1 MANVSTS
8 AQLRTAIQ
16 KATAADPMINV
27 AAGTY
32 SSVTTLAKL
41 PSYIAQPAV
50 PYSGYTVMGASKT
63 TTTINDTRIY
73 QENID
78 GAYAPTSVS
87 DLKLYYSSAITNN
100 TAILRATKGTYTLDS
115 LDITGQHAGWTG
127 NGGVYMALTVSDG
140 NNPINASLTLTNST
154 ISVTGQVGTASFL
167 QSWNNIGN
175 VTVGDSGAGNTFYE
189 SGYNRGSFH
198 FASMYPNGVQGTK
211 RGTYSVT
218 NNTFI
223 GDGTT
228 RVNSNRLENVDAV
241 LQNNTFKSGSY
252 LDLAG
257 TLDKTTIGAN
267 TFETIA
273 GGPGI
278 RFTQKSSSLA
288 LLNTTGLTLTGNTFS
303 GYGLPIVNN
312 DSSINTSSVVKVTG
326 SFNMIYAG
334 PMGGP
339 NTLGPKTIDNFCAGG
354 RFADTLTGTSS
365 PDWLSGGGGDDSIDG
380 GDGAD
385 WIIGGA
391 GNDTIT
397 TGLKADTV
405 FYYDP
410 SEGSDTITDFTT
422 GGGSTNNDKL
432 AFMSSA
438 FGGITSS
445 TFVNGSNFIS
455 GSSPSAPNAVPT
467 FLYDT
472 SNGQL
477 IYDSNGS
484 AAGGTSLIATLNS
497 IPALTTSSFSFF

>member
-1 MANVSTS
+1 M
-8 AQLRTAIQ
+8 
-16 KATAADPMINV
+16 
-27 AAGTY
+27 GT
-32 SSVTTLAKL
+32 
-41 PSYIAQPAV
+41 
-50 PYSGYTVMGASKT
+50 SKT

-100 TAILRATKGTYTLDS
+100 TAILRATKGSYTLDS

-140 NNPINASLTLTNST
+140 TNPINANLTLTRST

-167 QSWNNIGN
+167 QSWNNNG
-175 VTVGDSGAGNTFYE
+175 TVMIGDSGAGNTFNE
-189 SGYNRGSFH
+189 TGYSRGSFH
-198 FASMYPNGVQGTK
+198 FASMYANGVQGPK
-211 RGTYSVT
+211 RGNYTVT

-223 GDGTT
+223 GDGTY
-228 RVNSNRLENVDAV
+228 RLNSNRLENVVATV
-241 LQNNTFKSGSY
+241 NNNMFKSGSY

-257 TLDKTTIGAN
+257 TLNQTTLAGN
-267 TFETIA
+267 TFESIA
-273 GGPGI
+273 DAPSI

-288 LLNTTGLTLTGNTFS
+288 LLNSTGLTLNSNKFS
-303 GYGLPIVNN
+303 GYGLAIVNN
-312 DSSINTSSVVKVTG
+312 DVGIFTSSVVKVSGT
-326 SFNMIYAG
+326 FNDVYAG
-334 PMGGP
+334 PIGGAD
-339 NTLGPKTIDNFCAGG
+339 TIGPKTIDNFCAGG
-354 RFADTLTGTSS
+354 RFADTITGNDGA
-365 PDWLSGGGGDDSIDG
+365 DWISGGGGADTIDG

-391 GNDTIT
+391 DSDTIT

-405 FYYDP
+405 FYYNP
-410 SEGSDTITDFTT
+410 NEGSDTITDFTT
-422 GGGSTNNDKL
+422 GSGAANNDKL

-438 FGGITSS
+438 FGGITNS
-445 TFVNGSNFIS
+445 TFITNTNFIS

-484 AAGGTSLIATLNS
+484 AAGGTSLIATLNG